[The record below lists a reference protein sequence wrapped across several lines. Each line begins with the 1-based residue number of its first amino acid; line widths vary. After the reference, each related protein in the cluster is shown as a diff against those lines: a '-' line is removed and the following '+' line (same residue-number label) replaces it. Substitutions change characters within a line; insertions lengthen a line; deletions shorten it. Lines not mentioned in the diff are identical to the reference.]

1 MEDKEL
7 KMVLLAYIAEV
18 TLVCNNLLQNI
29 NEKEGL
35 NLITKMDFFMYHRH
49 EYKMEFEAN
58 GLAYQLHGIGCMVHN
73 DNYFIDWDFGTK
85 SRWCG
90 IDPWKVALT
99 LQKNNAIYGKIHT
112 SDVIKEACD
121 KWVQEGVMFK
131 HNVQYYFTIPIN
143 ETFMPSFPKE
153 YDTLVIENPNF
164 KQTVL
169 RNKLIDRFI
178 RKSQRVYSKIDT
190 CPDVY
195 VLKFLLN
202 SKEVYAILYSDI
214 GYPESAV
221 RIMTNEILILT

>member
-1 MEDKEL
+1 
-7 KMVLLAYIAEV
+7 
-18 TLVCNNLLQNI
+18 
-29 NEKEGL
+29 
-35 NLITKMDFFMYHRH
+35 
-49 EYKMEFEAN
+49 MEFEVN

-90 IDPWKVALT
+90 IDPWKAALT
-99 LQKNNAIYGKIHT
+99 LQKNNSIYATIFNHT
-112 SDVIKEACD
+112 MIENACEQ
-121 KWVQEGVMFK
+121 WVKEGVMFK
-131 HNVQYYFTIPIN
+131 HNVQYYFTIPEE
-143 ETFMPSFPKE
+143 ETFIPKFPKE

-164 KQTVL
+164 KQSVP

-178 RKSQRVYSKIDT
+178 RKSHRVYSKIDT

-202 SKEVYAILYSDI
+202 GKEVYTILYSDI

-221 RIMTNEILILT
+221 RIMRNEILILT